1 MADNKTQPTPKKPR
15 RQVPEAEVATLIEK
29 HFGNIAHVARVL
41 GVNRS
46 GLHDRINKSERL
58 KQAVYDA
65 RQTMVDDAESAL
77 HAALIQKE
85 GWAVCFTLKCLG
97 KDRGYIERQEQEH
110 AGSIEVIIRRADRK

>member
-1 MADNKTQPTPKKPR
+1 MADSATNDTPKKPR
-15 RQVPEAEVATLIEK
+15 K
-29 HFGNIAHVARVL
+29 HFTNDQVAALIADHHGNVAHIARL
-41 GVNRS
+41 MGIDRS
-46 GLHDRINKSERL
+46 NLHRRIGKSERL
-58 KQAVYDA
+58 QQAVYDA
-65 RQTMVDDAESAL
+65 RQTMVDNAESAL